1 MDEITVGMFTTVI
14 VVSAIYYAVLAIVNR
29 KRASEE

>member
-1 MDEITVGMFTTVI
+1 MDVTFDMFAAVI
-14 VVSAIYYAVLAIVNR
+14 AVSAIYYAIMAIVNR